1 MSRARKVGRKIASV
15 NGMTVPVLVLLRSL
29 NELTLALALALAMV
43 PTPTNANVSNIVPQL
58 RSARQL
64 VLVKTRSWRDL
75 NATVQLFER
84 PSSGSWQVSS
94 GAMPAVI
101 GWHGLGWGIGL
112 HGTGVS
118 GQPQKTEG
126 DGRSPAGVFRFSEIF
141 GKAAPSAVRFLRLA
155 YRQVTPTTEAVDDP
169 GSRFYNRIVDRATV
183 DRPDW
188 SHSEGMARVGGQYH
202 WGLMVEHNWQ
212 QIPARGSCIFL
223 HVWAGPHGGT
233 TGCTA
238 LGEGDL
244 EHLLR
249 WLDPRAQPLLVQ
261 LPEPELAKRR
271 KAWGL
276 P

>member
-1 MSRARKVGRKIASV
+1 MSV
-15 NGMTVPVLVLLRSL
+15 NGMTVPVPTVLHLRCSL
-29 NELTLALALALAMV
+29 NELALTLTLAMTLAPAM
-43 PTPTNANVSNIVPQL
+43 TPARTNANVAEIVPEL

-84 PSSGSWQVSS
+84 PMSGSWQASS
-94 GAMPAVI
+94 PAMPAVI

-118 GQPQKTEG
+118 GQPQKVEG

-141 GKAAPSAVRFLRLA
+141 GKAAPRTVSFLRLP
-155 YRQVTPTTEAVDDP
+155 YRQVTLTMEAVDDP
-169 GSRFYNRIVDRATV
+169 RSRFYNRIVDRAVV
-183 DRPDW
+183 DQPDW
-188 SHSEGMARVGGQYH
+188 LHSEGMARVGGQYH

-212 QIPARGSCIFL
+212 QMAGRGSCIFL

-233 TGCTA
+233 IGCTA
-238 LGEGDL
+238 LSEGDL

-249 WLDPRAQPLLVQ
+249 WLDPSAQPLLVQ
-261 LPEPELAKRR
+261 LPESEIAKRG

-276 P
+276 PEDQ